1 MEIGLKI
8 KELMIQENI
17 EIPEL
22 SKKLGKSKQAI
33 YDMLDKKD
41 INTSLLRE
49 LSSIFNVPI
58 TVFFEEN
65 PITHNTA
72 GNSNVVVGRDNNG
85 NISMS
90 ECQDKL
96 EDAIIEIRHLKE
108 VIEAKDKLLEEK
120 ERLINVLMNK

>member
-8 KELMIQENI
+8 KELMIKEKL

-22 SKKLGKSKQAI
+22 AKRLGKTKQAI

-41 INTSLLRE
+41 LNTSLLRD

-58 TVFFEEN
+58 TVFFEEEA
-65 PITHNTA
+65 ITQNTT

-85 NISMS
+85 NIAVA

-96 EDAIIEIRHLKE
+96 EDAMLEIRHLKTL
-108 VIEAKDKLLEEK
+108 IENKDKLLEEK